1 MLKRLSELIN
11 QAEICL
17 ENPGLSEGTIEDYR
31 HSAFHPLERRL
42 DTKEYVDSAAIL
54 SQEEFFWEQ
63 YEKGQISRH
72 TLNWRI
78 RGTSG
83 GCLPLR
89 GAGITMSSRVF
100 HRKRHLL
107 VAVSGLRTGDIATL
121 RLRDIDWKRNEIRLV
136 QGKTAEPLVLP
147 IPKPV
152 LQAVADYI
160 LNGRPHTASD
170 RVFVRHLA
178 PSDFWLMHYS
188 LNNDLYYKFLHLCH
202 Y

>member
-1 MLKRLSELIN
+1 M
-11 QAEICL
+11 
-17 ENPGLSEGTIEDYR
+17 
-31 HSAFHPLERRL
+31 
-42 DTKEYVDSAAIL
+42 
-54 SQEEFFWEQ
+54 
-63 YEKGQISRH
+63 
-72 TLNWRI
+72 
-78 RGTSG
+78 
-83 GCLPLR
+83 PLR
-89 GAGITMSSRVF
+89 GAGITMSSLVF

-107 VAVSGLRTGDIATL
+107 VAVSGLRAGDIATL

-188 LNNDLYYKFLHLCH
+188 LNNDLYYKSFPSFGVPA
-202 Y
+202 YFDII

>member
-72 TLNWRI
+72 TLHFWRLLAAP
-78 RGTSG
+78 RCRDYHVLACVSQEETSAG
-83 GCLPLR
+83 GCQWPAYR
-89 GAGITMSSRVF
+89 
-100 HRKRHLL
+100 RHC
-107 VAVSGLRTGDIATL
+107 
-121 RLRDIDWKRNEIRLV
+121 NPE
-136 QGKTAEPLVLP
+136 AER
-147 IPKPV
+147 
-152 LQAVADYI
+152 Y
-160 LNGRPHTASD
+160 
-170 RVFVRHLA
+170 
-178 PSDFWLMHYS
+178 
-188 LNNDLYYKFLHLCH
+188 
-202 Y
+202 